1 MIEIP
6 GDYLEG
12 GGQILRTA
20 LALSALTGKP
30 IHIYNIRAKRLKPGL
45 KAQHFHTFRA
55 VAEITDAEYKG
66 LEIGSREIEFIP
78 KTLKSKFLSLDIG
91 TAGSIGLL
99 LQSLILPA
107 CFCPAGLDLKVKGGT
122 CGKGQ
127 IPIEYYQIVLIPLLR
142 RLGVEIELNLLKRGY
157 YPKGGG
163 EVEVKIS
170 RVKKLFPLTLIKQGR
185 ITRIRG
191 ISHASQSLQKQSV
204 AERQA
209 EKAREILKRR
219 FNLDI
224 DIEIEYSEALSPGS
238 GIVLGVETDTHALFG
253 ADALGERGKPAEKVG
268 EEVAKKLIKEI
279 ESGAAVDRHLADNLI
294 PWLAFCGGEIKVSEM
309 TLHTQT
315 NIWVTEL
322 FLGKTFEVEDRIIKK
337 I

>member
-20 LALSALTGKP
+20 LALSAVTKKP
-30 IHIYNIRAKRLKPGL
+30 VRIYNIRAKRPKPEL
-45 KAQHFHTFRA
+45 KAQHFHAFRTI
-55 VAEITDAEYKG
+55 AEITDAEYKG
-66 LEIGSREIEFIP
+66 LEIGSKEIKFIP

-107 CFCPAGLDLKVKGGT
+107 CFCPEGLHLKVKGGT

-127 IPIEYYQIVLIPLLR
+127 IPIEYYQIVILPLLR
-142 RLGVEIELNLLKRGY
+142 RLGVEMELNLLKRGY

-163 EVEVKIS
+163 EVEVKIF
-170 RVKKLFPLTLIKQGR
+170 RVEKFSPLNLIEQGR
-185 ITRIRG
+185 IARIKG
-191 ISHASQSLQKQSV
+191 ISHASQSLQKQKV

-209 EKAREILKRR
+209 EKAKEILKER

-238 GIVLGVETDTHALFG
+238 GIVLGVETDTHALLG

-268 EEVAKKLIKEI
+268 EEAAKKLIKEI
-279 ESGAAVDRHLADNLI
+279 KSNAPVDRHLADNLI
-294 PWLAFCGGEIKVSEM
+294 PWLAFAGGKIKVSEI
-309 TLHTQT
+309 TLHAQT
-315 NIWVTEL
+315 NIWVCEL
-322 FLGKTFEVEDRIIKK
+322 FLGKIFEVKDNLISRV
-337 I
+337 